1 MNKMSAARFGA
12 VLLAATCLIATVQH
26 PLNGQTSSSAQAE
39 TLAKDFV
46 KAINDRSV
54 DERMKILH
62 PKTVACINA
71 DTQPF
76 FDWIFSRQFKYV
88 IPANYRA
95 QTRPSTGSSFISSE
109 TKFDYPVNPTHILQI
124 DYSTKPFSSTTLV
137 LAIVKEGQRW
147 YEVLPCPQ
155 PEAVIMAKTNEAKTR
170 ELEARAKALAAE
182 LREPLRT
189 EIISLAKQGHS
200 IDAMKKYAEASG
212 EDLTVA
218 KSVVEFLAPED

>member
-1 MNKMSAARFGA
+1 MK
-12 VLLAATCLIATVQH
+12 LLAATCMIAILQC
-26 PLNGQTSSSAQAE
+26 PLNGQTGSSVQAE
-39 TLAKDFV
+39 TLAKEFV

-54 DERMKILH
+54 DERKRILH
-62 PKTVACINA
+62 PKTAACINPE
-71 DTQPF
+71 TQPF

-88 IPANYRA
+88 IPANYRVKMQQSA
-95 QTRPSTGSSFISSE
+95 GISFNPSE
-109 TKFDYPVNPTHILQI
+109 AKFDYPVTPTHILQF

-137 LAIVKEGQRW
+137 LSIVKEGSRW

-155 PEAVIMAKTNEAKTR
+155 PEAVSMAKSNEAKTR

-182 LREPLRT
+182 LRDPLRT

-200 IDAMKKYAEASG
+200 IDAMKRYAEASG

-218 KSVVEFLAPED
+218 KSVVELLAPED